1 MISNVLEV
9 RGDDTHWNY
18 RLHFAQHFSTIARI
32 VASSPDAKA
41 APVVVVIDDDPNIQS
56 LLVRMLQMH
65 GFLPV
70 LATDLPTLMTVTETH
85 RVDAFLLDLH
95 LSKGQSGLV
104 LLEFLR
110 AHPAHHDTPVLV
122 FTGETVM
129 SADLETAIT
138 RHRAHVFHK
147 GQRLQPLMELLKNLL
162 SDTRT

>member
-1 MISNVLEV
+1 M
-9 RGDDTHWNY
+9 
-18 RLHFAQHFSTIARI
+18 HFIRQFSTIAPI
-32 VASSPDAKA
+32 VASSPNAKA

-70 LATDLPTLMTVTETH
+70 LATDLPTLSTVIDTH
-85 RVDAFLLDLH
+85 RVGAFLLDLH

-129 SADLETAIT
+129 SEDLEATIS
-138 RHRAHVFHK
+138 RHRAYVFHK
-147 GQRLQPLMELLKNLL
+147 GQRLQPLMELLKSLL
-162 SDTRT
+162 SDTSAN